1 MSRSRNMI
9 IDRKFVWYRMEK
21 MTKIVL
27 LIDHIQQWKMQVIW
41 NQFHRQNCLILKRFS
56 NFEARAPWNGSRFSW
71 KFWCCMRSLSLQ
83 IDNSIDW
90 NLRQNNPCSRP
101 ISASRLR
108 CQSEKWADMGTFN
121 TEWYAIML
129 TLTFHKG

>member
-56 NFEARAPWNGSRFSW
+56 NFEARAPWNGRETDLVFPENFDVVW
-71 KFWCCMRSLSLQ
+71 GLFLCKLTTQ
-83 IDNSIDW
+83 SIETYGKIILVLVQLVPADCDV
-90 NLRQNNPCSRP
+90 NQKSEP
-101 ISASRLR
+101 IWVLLVQRA
-108 CQSEKWADMGTFN
+108 EP
-121 TEWYAIML
+121 
-129 TLTFHKG
+129 